1 MSNDEI
7 ENKII
12 KDKKKLN
19 LNRAN
24 MLNQLSGSW
33 DHDHLV
39 KRRYEE
45 IRCKVSNHKKIKK
58 QNK

>member
-1 MSNDEI
+1 MSNYEI

-24 MLNQLSGSW
+24 MLNQLSGS
-33 DHDHLV
+33 
-39 KRRYEE
+39 
-45 IRCKVSNHKKIKK
+45 
-58 QNK
+58 

>member
-7 ENKII
+7 KNKII

-24 MLNQLSGSW
+24 MLNQLSGS
-33 DHDHLV
+33 
-39 KRRYEE
+39 
-45 IRCKVSNHKKIKK
+45 
-58 QNK
+58 

>member
-7 ENKII
+7 EKKII

-24 MLNQLSGSW
+24 MLNQLSGS
-33 DHDHLV
+33 
-39 KRRYEE
+39 
-45 IRCKVSNHKKIKK
+45 
-58 QNK
+58 

>member
-1 MSNDEI
+1 MSNYKI

-24 MLNQLSGSW
+24 MLNQLSGS
-33 DHDHLV
+33 
-39 KRRYEE
+39 
-45 IRCKVSNHKKIKK
+45 
-58 QNK
+58 

>member
-1 MSNDEI
+1 MLNYEI

-24 MLNQLSGSW
+24 MLNQLSGS
-33 DHDHLV
+33 
-39 KRRYEE
+39 
-45 IRCKVSNHKKIKK
+45 
-58 QNK
+58 